1 MPMPKKPSIHLW
13 RGSHGRI
20 NICEVAV
27 RADLQE
33 PVNRCLGGQVFKALN
48 DAICFVQFI
57 KGISGGKAKYTHA
70 RGSG

>member
-1 MPMPKKPSIHLW
+1 MNS
-13 RGSHGRI
+13 
-20 NICEVAV
+20 CEVAV

-33 PVNRCLGGQVFKALN
+33 LVNRCLGGQVFKALN
-48 DAICFVQFI
+48 DAIRFVQFI